1 MASNS
6 IFYRVLND
14 PWVYR
19 WVVAMVLPLLIWAV
33 LVKLARNHPAILHQ
47 SHPWL
52 KVVAWGAWAIF
63 VAAGLYGLFGTSERS
78 FFRAFWTLG
87 AFSSGINLLYHWV
100 RRRVDPDSVK
110 TYEGWWPTPKN
121 LPEAKPGKNL

>member
-1 MASNS
+1 VASNT

-19 WVVAMVLPLLIWAV
+19 WVVAMVLPFLIWAV
-33 LVKLARNHPAILHQ
+33 LVKLARNHPAILRQ

-63 VAAGLYGLFGTSERS
+63 VAAGLYSLFGASERS
-78 FFRAFWTLG
+78 FFGACWTLG
-87 AFSSGINLLYHWV
+87 AFSSGINLLHSWV

-110 TYEGWWPTPKN
+110 TYEGWWPAPKD